1 MILHLENFYFKTVR
15 IPPAACPNKS
25 ARAIKQQEAL
35 NLAPRTIKTTLEIL
49 NPIFKEAIANRLID
63 FNPCIGISIKLKK
76 TKKLVLDATN
86 QLEEILKAIYY
97 IFGNNPFYLSFYLF
111 AMQGRRKSEI
121 LKLKWENIDFNNNK
135 FLILDT
141 KNGEHQMFAL
151 PFNIKDEL
159 LKFKNDYG
167 YVYESSIKDTHIA
180 NVEKQTNKIKKII
193 PSFTLHYMRNVV
205 VSAMAEQGISA
216 TLMSSALGHNNTN
229 TLSKYL
235 TMSYMEGSKEANNL
249 IKQITNKATS

>member
-1 MILHLENFYFKTVR
+1 
-15 IPPAACPNKS
+15 
-25 ARAIKQQEAL
+25 
-35 NLAPRTIKTTLEIL
+35 
-49 NPIFKEAIANRLID
+49 
-63 FNPCIGISIKLKK
+63 
-76 TKKLVLDATN
+76 
-86 QLEEILKAIYY
+86 
-97 IFGNNPFYLSFYLF
+97 
-111 AMQGRRKSEI
+111 MQGRRKSEI